1 MVRWL
6 NIALAF
12 TAVIVVSALYH
23 IRYSAEAEA
32 KTLRDMQRI
41 LAVEQDRRRTLE
53 AEWASLNDPRRL
65 QSLTRQYL
73 SLDYL
78 RASQVLDLRDNRTL
92 SIPVLMVPPLDDEI
106 GGADE
111 PR

>member
-1 MVRWL
+1 MVKCL
-6 NIALAF
+6 NILLAF
-12 TAVIVVSALYH
+12 IVLVLLSALYH

-32 KTLRDMQRI
+32 KALRDMQRI
-41 LAVEQDRRRTLE
+41 VAVEQDRRRTLE

-65 QSLTRQYL
+65 QILARQYL
-73 SLDYL
+73 ALDYL
-78 RASQVLDLRDNRTL
+78 RASQVLDLRDDRALT
-92 SIPVLMVPPLDDEI
+92 IPVLMVPR

>member
-1 MVRWL
+1 MVKYL

-12 TAVIVVSALYH
+12 IVVVLLAALYH

-32 KTLRDMQRI
+32 KALRDMQRI
-41 LAVEQDRRRTLE
+41 VAVEQDRRRTLE

-65 QSLTRQYL
+65 QYL
-73 SLDYL
+73 ALDYL
-78 RASQVLDLRDNRTL
+78 RASQVLDLRDDRTL
-92 SIPVLMVPPLDDEI
+92 TIPVLMVPR
-106 GGADE
+106 GGPDE

>member
-1 MVRWL
+1 MVKFL
-6 NIALAF
+6 NITLAF
-12 TAVIVVSALYH
+12 IVVVLVAALYH

-32 KTLRDMQRI
+32 RALRHMQRI
-41 LAVEQDRRRTLE
+41 MAVEQDRRRTLE

-65 QSLTRQYL
+65 QMLSRQYL

-78 RASQVLDLRDNRTL
+78 RASQVLDLRDDRTL
-92 SIPVLMVPPLDDEI
+92 TIPVLMMPQ

>member
-1 MVRWL
+1 MMRAL
-6 NIALAF
+6 NISLACALVALI
-12 TAVIVVSALYH
+12 TGLYH

-32 KTLRDMQRI
+32 KSVKRLQQQI
-41 LAVEQDRRRTLE
+41 AVEQDRHRTLQ

-65 QSLTRQYL
+65 QLLTRQYL

-78 RASQVLDLRDNRTL
+78 RASQIVDLRDDAPHT
-92 SIPVLMVPPLDDEI
+92 IPVALTPLT

-111 PR
+111 PQ

>member
-1 MVRWL
+1 MVKYL

-12 TAVIVVSALYH
+12 IVVVLLAALYH

-32 KTLRDMQRI
+32 KALRDMQRI
-41 LAVEQDRRRTLE
+41 VAVEQDRRRTLE

-65 QSLTRQYL
+65 QILARQYL
-73 SLDYL
+73 ALDYL
-78 RASQVLDLRDNRTL
+78 RASQVLDLRDDRTL
-92 SIPVLMVPPLDDEI
+92 TIPVLMVPR
-106 GGADE
+106 GGTDE